1 MKKTINLP
9 QNYLDAMK
17 ELLKEDYEDYLAS
30 FEEKRLYGLRINTLK
45 ISVEDFLKIS
55 PFELEPIPWIEN
67 GFYFHEGRQARKAPV
82 LFCRTVLHSGAIRND
97 TGKCTA
103 GRRR

>member
-30 FEEKRLYGLRINTLK
+30 FVLK
-45 ISVEDFLKIS
+45 GFLKS
-55 PFELEPIPWIEN
+55 EKSL
-67 GFYFHEGRQARKAPV
+67 
-82 LFCRTVLHSGAIRND
+82 RTPY
-97 TGKCTA
+97 
-103 GRRR
+103 

>member
-30 FEEKRLYGLRINTLK
+30 FEEKRLYGLRTRIILQDCITFR
-45 ISVEDFLKIS
+45 SH
-55 PFELEPIPWIEN
+55 P
-67 GFYFHEGRQARKAPV
+67 Q
-82 LFCRTVLHSGAIRND
+82 
-97 TGKCTA
+97 
-103 GRRR
+103 